1 MHQFEGLNANGKTG
15 REMNKRNRNNLIV
28 GFFALGGNFSS
39 MVGVGLN
46 NWWAEENILVKS

>member
-1 MHQFEGLNANGKTG
+1 
-15 REMNKRNRNNLIV
+15 MNKRNRNNLIV